1 MTTPK
6 PPAGSPPGPLSAH
19 LPACPLCGAARG
31 RTIHRES
38 WITIRR
44 CAACRFLF
52 SEERRGD
59 FRDDELADE
68 IAGFYDWL
76 DRYRDERVPLLDNQL
91 RRIAARFGLGG
102 APLSVLEV
110 GTGGGALAR
119 ACSIAGHRYVGL
131 EPLLGE
137 RFTGSE
143 DPRVTILPVR
153 LEDYR
158 TEERF
163 DVAVMD
169 NVLEH
174 LADPVAAARHVLGL
188 LRPGGVLWVQVPN
201 EGNPRWRH
209 RLISLL
215 KERRITFPGHVN
227 LFTARTL
234 RACLRRA
241 GAGSVRIGYTS
252 ASHPV
257 LTRLLL
263 MGEPGPLLRAAMA
276 VLRRTRLDVL
286 TGWGYWVDGYARP
299 GPPGRVAG

>member
-1 MTTPK
+1 MAAM
-6 PPAGSPPGPLSAH
+6 PPTARPLGSPSAH
-19 LPACPLCGAARG
+19 PPACPLCGAARG

-38 WITIRR
+38 WIRIRR
-44 CAACRFLF
+44 CAACGFLF
-52 SEERRGD
+52 SEERHGD

-76 DRYRDERVPLLDNQL
+76 DRYRDERVPLLEERL
-91 RRIAARFGLGG
+91 RRIATRFRLGP

-110 GTGGGALAR
+110 GTGGGALAQ
-119 ACSIAGHRYVGL
+119 ACSSAGHRYVGL

-137 RFTGSE
+137 RFTGSQ

-153 LEDYR
+153 LEDYT
-158 TEERF
+158 TEDRF

-174 LADPVAAARHVLGL
+174 LPDPVAAARQVLGL
-188 LRPGGVLWVQVPN
+188 LRPGGVLWVQVPD

-209 RLISLL
+209 RLLSLL

-234 RACLRRA
+234 RACLLRA
-241 GAGSVRIGYTS
+241 GAGNVRIGRTS

-263 MGEPGPLLRAAMA
+263 MEEPGVLLRGVMA
-276 VLRRTRLDVL
+276 VLRWSRIDVL
-286 TGWGYWVDGYARP
+286 TGWGYWIDAYAQP
-299 GPPGRVAG
+299 GAPGREVG